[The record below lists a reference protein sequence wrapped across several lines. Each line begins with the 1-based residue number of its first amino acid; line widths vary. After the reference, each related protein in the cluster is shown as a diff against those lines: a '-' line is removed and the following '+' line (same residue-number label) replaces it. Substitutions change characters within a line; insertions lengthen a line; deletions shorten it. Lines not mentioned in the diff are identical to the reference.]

1 MYHFFKDDLYGNKVP
16 VMSIGDKHVAD
27 EYLRRNRRLITR
39 VVEVPRNKQS
49 LILM

>member
-1 MYHFFKDDLYGNKVP
+1 MYHFFKNDPWGNKIP
-16 VMSIGDKHVAD
+16 VMSISGKDAAD
-27 EYLRRNRRLITR
+27 EFLKRNRSQITL

>member
-16 VMSIGDKHVAD
+16 VMSIEGKLAADK
-27 EYLRRNRRLITR
+27 YLKSHRSLITR

-49 LILM
+49 LIMM

>member
-1 MYHFFKDDLYGNKVP
+1 MYHFFKDDPWGNKIP
-16 VMSIGDKHVAD
+16 VIVIGDKHVAD
-27 EYLRRNRRLITR
+27 EFLKHNRSQITR